1 MSKLI
6 AQGFLSLL
14 ISLGLVTGAR
24 PDVRG
29 EVKEFW
35 QETKAVVHEAFEFT
49 TGTVSE
55 ATSQVPTEFNL
66 DLNLSAEADADADAD
81 VSSSDAQVE
90 AAGETEVTASA
101 ETELE
106 EDGFFLNLGGDAD
119 AGLSVGV
126 GLGK

>member
-24 PDVRG
+24 AGVRG
-29 EVKEFW
+29 EVKELW
-35 QETKAVVHEAFEFT
+35 QETKAVVHEAFEFAA
-49 TGTVSE
+49 GTVGE
-55 ATSQVPTEFNL
+55 VTSQVPTEVNV
-66 DLNLSAEADADADAD
+66 DLNLSAEANADTSAD
-81 VSSSDAQVE
+81 VSSSDVQAE
-90 AAGETEVTASA
+90 GESETDAAASVA
-101 ETELE
+101 TELE
-106 EDGFFLNLGGDAD
+106 DGSFFLNLGGDAD

>member
-29 EVKEFW
+29 EVKELW

-49 TGTVSE
+49 TDTVGE
-55 ATSQVPTEFNL
+55 VTSQVPTEVSV
-66 DLNLSAEADADADAD
+66 DLNLSAEANAYTSAD
-81 VSSSDAQVE
+81 VSSNDVQAEAGSETNFAISADADSE
-90 AAGETEVTASA
+90 G
-101 ETELE
+101 
-106 EDGFFLNLGGDAD
+106 GFFLNLGGDAD
-119 AGLSVGV
+119 TLLDLGV
-126 GLGK
+126 FLGK